1 MFEPVDINTK
11 SKGGE
16 SPPVQ
21 TMDYKISVFC
31 DTL

>member
-21 TMDYKISVFC
+21 TMDLRISVFC